1 MIALAASS
9 PAVAADQFD
18 LICAG
23 TQRTLFG
30 VTDKQEP
37 YSERFR
43 IDLKTQQWCRAD
55 CGAVRKIAE
64 VQQAYLRLEPS
75 SNELTADGQKRFD
88 QVISRTDGRLLT
100 VYMVNGRNFFSMT
113 TAATC
118 KSAPFSGFPE
128 LHKEF

>member
-23 TQRTLFG
+23 TQRTMSG
-30 VTDKQEP
+30 VTDKQAP
-37 YSERFR
+37 YSDRFR
-43 IDLKTQQWCRAD
+43 IDLKSQQWCHAD

-75 SNELTADGQKRFD
+75 SNEMTADGPKRFD

-100 VYMVNGRNFFSMT
+100 IYLVQGRNFFSMT
-113 TAATC
+113 TDATC
-118 KSAPFSGFPE
+118 KPAPFSGFPE